1 MIRAQPSYQAV
12 ESISLGLT
20 VSKTDTFL
28 MKAFI
33 IGASGYVGSAI
44 DDSLRARGYETSG
57 TVRSDEARHRLAGR
71 GTEPFKADVCIPQSL
86 AEGCRA
92 ADVVIYAARIT
103 QPDPWMYDG
112 RALRAIAQAL
122 AGTEK
127 TFIYTSNAWVYG
139 STAGVADEDAPVTP
153 PRRFAQRPELERQ
166 VISMTKFGIRSIV
179 VRPGVVF
186 GSGGGVPTMFA
197 QSARERGAAS
207 IVGDGGNSWATIHR
221 EDLGELF
228 AVLVDRGRPGRIYNA
243 TSEHAFLV
251 RSMAEAASRGAG
263 AGGAT
268 TIVDP
273 RLLGEFGQCLALDQM
288 ITSQRAQNLGWMPTG
303 PTIIDELEHG
313 SYQRVLLAS

>member
-1 MIRAQPSYQAV
+1 MRPM
-12 ESISLGLT
+12 ESISLAPATGE
-20 VSKTDTFL
+20 TDTFD
-28 MKAFI
+28 MKVFI
-33 IGASGYVGSAI
+33 IGATGYVGSAI

-57 TVRSDEARHRLAGR
+57 TVRSDEARLLLASR
-71 GTEPFKADVCIPQSL
+71 GTEAIKADVCIPQSL

-92 ADVVIYAARIT
+92 ADVVVYAARIM
-103 QPDPWMYDG
+103 QPEPWNYDT

-139 STAGVADEDAPVTP
+139 STAGVADEDAALNP
-153 PRRFAQRPELERQ
+153 PRRFTQRPELERMCMN
-166 VISMTKFGIRSIV
+166 MTKIGIRSIV
-179 VRPGVVF
+179 VRPGIVY
-186 GSGGGVPTMFA
+186 GSGGGIPAMFA

-207 IVGDGGNSWATIHR
+207 IVGDGTNSWATIHR

-228 AVLVDRGRPGRIYNA
+228 AVLIDRGRPARVYNA

-268 TIVDP
+268 ATVDP
-273 RLLGEFGQCLALDQM
+273 TSLGELGQCLALDQM
-288 ITSQRAQNLGWMPTG
+288 ITSQRAQNLGWTPTG
-303 PTIIDELEHG
+303 ETIIDELEHG